1 MVEEKSVA
9 VEDLINQKQRRLS
22 GIQREMAVILAIC
35 FHTQASICAEQV
47 GDSQHIMGC
56 LQQGQIVIF
65 RLLNEQYNRQ
75 GLMIPPGR
83 TAQGGAL
90 RKLVAER
97 QPRRQAGLR
106 LGGEIITA
114 QAGSGS
120 EARQ

>member
-1 MVEEKSVA
+1 
-9 VEDLINQKQRRLS
+9 
-22 GIQREMAVILAIC
+22 
-35 FHTQASICAEQV
+35 
-47 GDSQHIMGC
+47 MGC